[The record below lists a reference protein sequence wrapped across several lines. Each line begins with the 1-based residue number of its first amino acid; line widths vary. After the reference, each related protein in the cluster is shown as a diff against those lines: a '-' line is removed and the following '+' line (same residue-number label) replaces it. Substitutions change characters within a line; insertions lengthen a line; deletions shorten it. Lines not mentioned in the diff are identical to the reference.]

1 LHSIKNKKILV
12 LGGTG
17 FLGKILIKLLLEADG
32 KVLLISR
39 SITRLEEFHE
49 SIISQRLKIIN
60 GNVLDKKFLETMVN
74 KVDCII
80 NLCGVLYESKNRDFD
95 RVHSDLPFILGELS
109 SKNKIQSLIHISA
122 LGVSKTSESSYSRSK
137 ASGEKRLL
145 EIFPKG
151 KIVRPSLLFGKG
163 DNFFGQFSK
172 MASLLPFLPLISGK
186 TSFQPVFVNDVAKAI
201 ICLLTEKN
209 NKNNIYELGGNSKY
223 TFEQLLKILL
233 KIKQIQRFLIP
244 LSPKLMM
251 IPAFFL
257 QCLPKPPFT
266 VDQMK
271 LLKKDNVLVG
281 KLPGL
286 KELGIKVTDMKE
298 ELIKIYSK

>member
-17 FLGKILIKLLLEADG
+17 FLGKILIKLLLEAG
-32 KVLLISR
+32 AKVLLISR

-60 GNVLDKKFLETMVN
+60 GNVLDKKFLETLFNQVGT
-74 KVDCII
+74 II
-80 NLCGVLYESKNRDFD
+80 NLCGILYERENGDFNK
-95 RVHSDLPFILGELS
+95 VHSDLPFILGELS
-109 SKNKIQSLIHISA
+109 AKNNIQNLIHISA
-122 LGVSKTSESSYSRSK
+122 LGVSERSESSYSRSK
-137 ASGEKRLL
+137 ASGERKLL
-145 EIFPKG
+145 ESFPKG

-163 DNFFGQFSK
+163 DNFFGQFSE
-172 MASLLPFLPLISGK
+172 MSSLSPFLPLISGK
-186 TSFQPVFVNDVAKAI
+186 TSFQPVFVYDVANAI
-201 ICLLTEKN
+201 ICLMTDKN
-209 NKNNIYELGGNSKY
+209 KKNSIYEFGGNSIH
-223 TFEQLLKILL
+223 TFEELLKILL
-233 KIKQIQRFLIP
+233 EIKNIKRFLIP
-244 LSPKLMM
+244 LNRKLMM

-257 QCLPKPPFT
+257 QCFPKPLFT

-271 LLKKDNVLVG
+271 LLKKDNVLDG
-281 KLPGL
+281 KLPGF